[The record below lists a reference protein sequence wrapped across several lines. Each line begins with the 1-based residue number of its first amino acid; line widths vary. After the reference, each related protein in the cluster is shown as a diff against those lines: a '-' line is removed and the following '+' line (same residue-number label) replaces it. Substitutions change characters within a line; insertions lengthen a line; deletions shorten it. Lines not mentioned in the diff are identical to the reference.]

1 MAGQISARFDNQIV
15 HSSHTAPDQ
24 SRATVNS
31 STDNNNFFACTSNFL
46 SNIFTDSGHEH
57 CQNNTSQ
64 TSHTYNTCRISSNV
78 PEYYFTHNSS
88 SFQNNSSQLL
98 ANINTEP
105 HCLHSLSFPDS
116 LAAEHYMNRT
126 NLS

>member
-1 MAGQISARFDNQIV
+1 MAGQFSACFDNQIV
-15 HSSHTAPDQ
+15 HSSRTAPDQ

-31 STDNNNFFACTSNFL
+31 STDNNNFFAHTSNFL
-46 SNIFTDSGHEH
+46 SNIFTNSGCEH
-57 CQNNTSQ
+57 RQNNTSQ
-64 TSHTYNTCRISSNV
+64 TSHTYNA
-78 PEYYFTHNSS
+78 PEYYFTYNSS

-105 HCLHSLSFPDS
+105 HRLHSLSFPDS
-116 LAAEHYMNRT
+116 LAAEHYTNGT